1 MTPQPLPPPR
11 LEPGRV
17 PRRLSGA
24 TRVMHLSRNWM
35 VNVAALLVALLV
47 VMLGVGV
54 DSARGAVIV
63 ALIFGVPML
72 LVAVIATLAARRA
85 R

>member
-1 MTPQPLPPPR
+1 
-11 LEPGRV
+11 
-17 PRRLSGA
+17 
-24 TRVMHLSRNWM
+24 MHRSRNWL

-63 ALIFGVPML
+63 ALIFGVPMM
-72 LVAVIATLAARRA
+72 LVAVVATVAARRA

>member
-1 MTPQPLPPPR
+1 MVPQPLPPPR
-11 LEPGRV
+11 VQPARV
-17 PRRLSGA
+17 PRRLTGA
-24 TRVMHLSRNWM
+24 TRFMHLSRNWL
-35 VNVAALLVALLV
+35 VNLAALLVALLV

-72 LVAVIATLAARRA
+72 LVAVIATVAARRA